1 MRSIVSDKLYP
12 PSLWYTETTT
22 TADKALQYKYRVVCD
37 DNYFGAGCVVFCRP
51 RNDSFGHYVCDGDGI
66 STTNSLQTIPDI
78 DKRVAAVGK
87 VDDGVKPTTL
97 AVGMYE

>member
-1 MRSIVSDKLYP
+1 
-12 PSLWYTETTT
+12 
-22 TADKALQYKYRVVCD
+22 VVL
-37 DNYFGAGCVVFCRP
+37 NFCRSVYIIKKNKKKHSYILKFRYFLIEESYNISTHLSYP
-51 RNDSFGHYVCDGDGI
+51 SDGDGI